1 VHAAAEQGKFRL
13 LNFDFA
19 WDRTGTIVLVAF
31 SANFYLQKY
40 VTDQTIVQR
49 MLLAPSHLHAA
60 RAIWRSSLLVLTVWI
75 LFMTLG
81 VLLWAF
87 YHLQPELLPAG
98 VRSGPD
104 RVFPHFIGHSLP
116 DGVSGLL
123 LAALIAGTLST
134 LSADLNSLGSVL
146 LEDYYKR
153 WFKPQ
158 NERQLL
164 WFSRLV
170 TLIAGAGCV
179 VLAMAFTRVQSMADA
194 ALEFVSLVG
203 GGVLGMFLLGIFTKR
218 ATSRG
223 LYIGI
228 ACAIGF
234 VLWAHLCGPG
244 KTALP
249 ALPRFP
255 LHTLWV
261 GLLGNVIVFVVGYA
275 ASRLFSGAR
284 EAAQSEFGYEP
295 TKSKLS

>member
-1 VHAAAEQGKFRL
+1 VHAATEQGKFRL

-31 SANFYLQKY
+31 SANYYLQKY
-40 VTDQTIVQR
+40 ITDQTIVQR
-49 MLLAPSHLHAA
+49 MLLAPSHTQAA
-60 RAIWRSSLLVLTVWI
+60 CAIWRSSLLVLAVWI

-81 VLLWAF
+81 VSLWAF
-87 YHLQPELLPAG
+87 YSVQPELLPAG
-98 VRSGPD
+98 VRSAPD

-153 WFKPQ
+153 WVKP
-158 NERQLL
+158 NSERRLL

-170 TLIAGAGCV
+170 TIIAGVGCV
-179 VLAMAFTRVQSMADA
+179 ALAMAFTRVRSMADA

-223 LYIGI
+223 LYVGIGCSI
-228 ACAIGF
+228 AF
-234 VLWAHLCGPG
+234 VLWAHFCGPG
-244 KTALP
+244 KTAL
-249 ALPRFP
+249 AWMPRFP

-261 GLLGNVIVFVVGYA
+261 GLMGNVIVFLVGYA
-275 ASRLFSGAR
+275 ASRVFSGSRQAVPP
-284 EAAQSEFGYEP
+284 EFNYEP
-295 TKSKLS
+295 TESKSS